1 MALAHGDFN
10 GDGWQDVYIAND
22 YGPDRLFL
30 NDGHGKFRDVS
41 AQSIGVDTKKGMNA
55 DVADFD
61 NDGDLDIFVTNVT
74 EDFLHECNML
84 WQNDATASSR
94 TSPTR

>member
-1 MALAHGDFN
+1 
-10 GDGWQDVYIAND
+10 
-22 YGPDRLFL
+22 
-30 NDGHGKFRDVS
+30 
-41 AQSIGVDTKKGMNA
+41 MNA

-84 WQNDATASSR
+84 WQNDGHGKFTDVSNEMNVCDTAGMGCEVLRLRQRRLLDLYVANGSSPER
-94 TSPTR
+94 GIPR